1 LAAGLYFGKKTDM
14 SLLSKV
20 FSPIGSLLD
29 RVICVVFAVV
39 LAQAPVYMA
48 QYIDVLAGAQMEAGK
63 VYEELTVAARTFD
76 LEVDP
81 YLDKLASNADP
92 MVRNSAEVQL
102 NAVARY
108 RRYTEALKAL
118 RDRSA
123 WVRPFMLM
131 RHYDPSVHAAM
142 DFEPNVPL
150 TIEGAV
156 YAGLGVVLALL
167 VMALFKGLGR
177 LIFRKRRTVYDEYEA
192 KLPTQAGTRP
202 KTDTDARV

>member
-1 LAAGLYFGKKTDM
+1 M
-14 SLLSKV
+14 SFLSKL
-20 FSPIGSLLD
+20 FLPIGSLVD
-29 RVICVVFAVV
+29 RLICVAFAVV

-48 QYIDVLAGAQMEAGK
+48 QYIDVLSGAQMEAGK
-63 VYEELTVAARTFD
+63 VYEELSVAARAFD

-81 YLDKLASNADP
+81 YLDKLAENADP
-92 MVRNSAEVQL
+92 MVRSNAEVQQ
-102 NAVARY
+102 NSVRRY

-131 RHYDPSVHAAM
+131 RHYDPSIHAAM

-156 YAGLGVVLALL
+156 YAGLGVLLALM
-167 VMALFKGLGR
+167 VMAFFKWLAG
-177 LIFRKRRTVYDEYEA
+177 LIFRKRPTVYDAYEG
-192 KLPTQAGTRP
+192 KLPEKAASRSQTTSDP
-202 KTDTDARV
+202 KA